1 MKKLPLVLQIS
12 VFIFLPLFIVLS
24 RFTPAYSGTEDDLE
38 NQIDDTQQQIEEHE
52 STLAE
57 IEDLIDELA
66 NSNYSVT
73 QQINILNEEISK
85 LQEEIDAKN
94 EEIDYKLKE
103 IGEKEK
109 VLNDKKDLLASISS
123 ELYVESRIGSVEFF
137 FSNVSIDDFLQ
148 SLFVKKN
155 AISVLKDEI
164 SEITGEFEDLTVL
177 KQGLED
183 EKVLLDEQKKDLDDS
198 YKLLASERAKLQ
210 AQLNEKYNSRD
221 LISRT
226 INGLKAEITDL
237 QYQLLI
243 VRQGGTNVD
252 PNSVPSTGEYI
263 TTLAGFKA
271 SAPSGSFGVFSI
283 GARTHRNGMSQWGA
297 RARANDGQTYTQIMN
312 FYYPG
317 KKLRTGTVVV
327 DGSSQNIMTNI
338 KTTAYGTLNFEDDY
352 LLRLGEMPEYYP
364 MEALKAQA
372 IAART
377 YAVRVTENGAK
388 TICVDEN
395 CQVVNSTK
403 KTGNWK
409 TAVEATRGV
418 ILTNSDGTAGFTQ
431 YASLHGGWVNNV
443 GWDTTTGKGD
453 YSGWMEYAWD
463 SKAKHPWFYKM
474 WYRYEP
480 GLKDPY
486 SDSADNCSRKPWLSM
501 AEMSD
506 IVNSYQVWVQHN
518 RSDSRIIPIY
528 DACHSSGNP
537 YSFAEMRSIANKQVT
552 SISAVVTSSSNGATT
567 SVTFYTN
574 AGTVSMSGN
583 DFKTIYNMRAPGHL
597 MILQSGF
604 VHINI
609 EKK

>member
-12 VFIFLPLFIVLS
+12 IFIFLPFFVLMS
-24 RFTPAYSGTEDDLE
+24 RFSPAYSGTEDDLE

-57 IEDLIDELA
+57 IEALIDDLA

-85 LQEEIDAKN
+85 LQEEIDTKN
-94 EEIDYKLKE
+94 EEINTKLEEIAAKE
-103 IGEKEK
+103 SI
-109 VLNDKKDLLASISS
+109 LNEKKDLLASVSGQ
-123 ELYVESRIGSVEFF
+123 LYIESRIGSVEFF
-137 FSNVSIDDFLQ
+137 FSSVNIDEFLQ

-164 SEITGEFEDLTVL
+164 TEITGEFEDLAIL
-177 KQGLED
+177 KQELED
-183 EKVLLDEQKKDLDDS
+183 EKVELDTQKEDLDDS
-198 YKLLASERAKLQ
+198 YDLLAAERAKLQ

-226 INGLKAEITDL
+226 INGLKADLTDL

-252 PNSVPSTGEYI
+252 PNTVPSTGEYI

-283 GARTHRNGMSQWGA
+283 GALTHRNGMSQWGA
-297 RARANDGQTYTQIMN
+297 RARANDGQSYTQIMN

-317 KKLRTGTVVV
+317 KNLRTGTVVV
-327 DGSSQNIMTNI
+327 DGKTENIMTNI
-338 KTTAYGTLNFEDDY
+338 KTSAYGTLNFEEDY

-364 MEALKAQA
+364 KEALKAQA

-377 YAVRVTENGAK
+377 YAVRYTKNGDN

-395 CQVVNSTK
+395 CQVVGTTK
-403 KTGNWK
+403 KTGAWK
-409 TAVEATRGV
+409 TAVEETRGV
-418 ILTNSDGTAGFTQ
+418 ILTNSDGTAALTQ
-431 YASLHGGWVNNV
+431 YASLHGGWVNGV
-443 GWDTTTGKGD
+443 GWDTTTGSGD
-453 YSGWMEYAWD
+453 YSGWMAYAWD
-463 SKAKHPWFYKM
+463 SIANHPWFYKI
-474 WYRYEP
+474 WYRYDSVN
-480 GLKDPY
+480 KY
-486 SDSADNCSRKPWLSM
+486 SDSADSCSRKPWLSM
-501 AEMSD
+501 SEMSD
-506 IVNSYQVWVQHN
+506 IVNAYQVWIQHN

-537 YSFAEMRSIANKQVT
+537 YSFAEMRSIANKPVT
-552 SISAVVTSSSNGATT
+552 SISAVVTSSSGGTTT

-574 AGTVSMSGN
+574 AGTISMSGN
-583 DFKTIYNMRAPGHL
+583 DFKTVYNMRAPGHL